1 MALSNFAVNAPNLA
15 QYSALSELKPLSFAG
30 GMQSPLEFR
39 TMSAI
44 RPPDAQPEAVA
55 QGIGKAL
62 GSVAE
67 GITAAFKSK
76 ADEKKDQLKY
86 QRDKELARVK
96 AQAEADYR
104 QETLNETKRYHD
116 MLGQQAAERIDKVTP
131 KQGKS
136 LATRSLDGLPPLPE
150 STGTAETPTTE
161 KIRIFGNDPETEYMK
176 RDADVTN
183 DGVPLSMTEEQ
194 TKALSS
200 LTPDISEPSNRK
212 MLTADLAGSSPYTG
226 LSDLAASKIFATYNA
241 SSSPLGIPNSAP
253 VQALNELTRDEIEQ
267 QMRAGQLAEQKQ
279 FGTLPLQNITPVQEA
294 GTNNAMEDAI
304 GIDALYSEQDAL
316 ALRNYAKAKGIP
328 ANLKATE
335 NGYEVTW
342 PSQSEIEKYRENLG
356 GKKSAKD
363 KTPKEIFDEED
374 KMRGDYVSQSKN
386 FQTIQSA
393 WNNLKGKIENPTG
406 ASDMSLI
413 FAYMKLLDPTSTIRE
428 GEYATA
434 SNVGTIPQTFI
445 GKYNKAVEG
454 NGFLDQKVRESFINE
469 AKKMYQSSLSQHKQ
483 NTSEVR
489 RIAKSYGLDPD
500 RVIIDLVTKDEA
512 EGEME
517 ALGQELNAVA
527 DKDRATYPDFQA
539 KRARFKALL
548 AKKQDQDKLSK
559 QPNTSNTQTPSV
571 PQKPNNTKIGVFSN
585 LVLPKIF

>member
-1 MALSNFAVNAPNLA
+1 
-15 QYSALSELKPLSFAG
+15 
-30 GMQSPLEFR
+30 
-39 TMSAI
+39 MSAI

-55 QGIGKAL
+55 QGIGQAL

-76 ADEKKDQLKY
+76 TDEKRDQLKY

-104 QETLNETKRYHD
+104 KQTLDETKRYHD
-116 MLGQQAAERIDKVTP
+116 MLGKQASERIDKVTP

-136 LATRSLDGLPPLPE
+136 LSTRSLSNMPPVPESNDNGSLDFSYPSIKGGGDFTKPLSDQETDNEVEQMEGVGGEGNEAPKLNLGNPPL
-150 STGTAETPTTE
+150 
-161 KIRIFGNDPETEYMK
+161 
-176 RDADVTN
+176 ADLTSPQGMEAAP
-183 DGVPLSMTEEQ
+183 DLRGEAALS
-194 TKALSS
+194 ALSS
-200 LTPDISEPSNRK
+200 IPWGQVQGEYKSAGGVPNQAYSPQAPSWLR
-212 MLTADLAGSSPYTG
+212 SPKSVTKS
-226 LSDLAASKIFATYNA
+226 LSN
-241 SSSPLGIPNSAP
+241 LGGVDN
-253 VQALNELTRDEIEQ
+253 VD
-267 QMRAGQLAEQKQ
+267 
-279 FGTLPLQNITPVQEA
+279 LPLQDQYFAGMQKALAQTEA
-294 GTNNAMEDAI
+294 PKNNAMEDAI
-304 GIDALYSEQDAL
+304 GIDAIYSEQDAL

-335 NGYEVTW
+335 NGYEVSW

-489 RIAKSYGLDPD
+489 RIAKSYGLEPD

-512 EGEME
+512 DQDKAEME
-517 ALGQELNAVA
+517 TLGQELNAVA
-527 DKDRATYPDFQA
+527 DKDRATYPDFQT
-539 KRARFKALL
+539 KRARLKALI
-548 AKKQDQDKLSK
+548 AKSK
-559 QPNTSNTQTPSV
+559 QPNQANTQTPTA
-571 PQKPNNTKIGVFSN
+571 PQKPNTTQKGIFSN
-585 LVLPKIF
+585 LALPQIF

>member
-1 MALSNFAVNAPNLA
+1 
-15 QYSALSELKPLSFAG
+15 
-30 GMQSPLEFR
+30 
-39 TMSAI
+39 
-44 RPPDAQPEAVA
+44 
-55 QGIGKAL
+55 
-62 GSVAE
+62 
-67 GITAAFKSK
+67 
-76 ADEKKDQLKY
+76 
-86 QRDKELARVK
+86 
-96 AQAEADYR
+96 
-104 QETLNETKRYHD
+104 
-116 MLGQQAAERIDKVTP
+116 MLGQQAADRVTNVGGN
-131 KQGKS
+131 KGKS
-136 LATRSLDGLPPLPE
+136 LSTRSLSNMPPVPE

-161 KIRIFGNDPETEYMK
+161 EIRIFGNDPETEYMK

-200 LTPDISEPSNRK
+200 LTPDISEPSNRS
-212 MLTADLAGSSPYTG
+212 MLTAGLSGASPYTG
-226 LSDLAASKIFATYNA
+226 LSDLAASKIFAKYNA

-253 VQALNELTRDEIEQ
+253 LQALNELTRDEIEQ
-267 QMRAGQLAEQKQ
+267 QMRAGQIAEQKQ

-356 GKKSAKD
+356 AKKSAKD

-512 EGEME
+512 DQAKEELE